1 MKLPHELR
9 EKLAAIELIVFDVD
23 GVLTQGEII
32 YTDDGTEAKSFNV
45 KDGLGLRVAAAA
57 GLKLAIMTG
66 RASRVVERRA
76 RDLRVQAVLERVG
89 DKAEALRKLAA
100 EQGVPFEKI
109 AFMGDDLNDREAMRL
124 AGASIAPADAVDEI
138 KEIADLVTTRP
149 GGRGAAREA
158 VEAVLRAQGRWE
170 AAVDAY
176 LDSLTVRDRSRREA
190 NGGE

>member
-1 MKLPHELR
+1 MKFSDELR
-9 EKLAAIELIVFDVD
+9 GKLAAIEMMVFDVD

-57 GLKLAIMTG
+57 GLKMAIMTG

-76 RDLRVQAVLERVG
+76 RDLRIQAVLERVG

-100 EQGVPFEKI
+100 EQGVPLDRM

-124 AGASIAPADAVDEI
+124 VGVAMAPADAVAEI
-138 KEIADLVTTRP
+138 LEMAHLVASKP

-170 AAVDAY
+170 QAVEAY
-176 LDSLTVRDRSRREA
+176 LDSLSVRDRTRRET